1 MNIGLIIF
9 IIVAIL
15 LWAFI
20 RKKVENSS
28 KSKEMNFVSTEKV
41 EENIEL
47 NELFFEEVRNGEKT
61 HILTNTFD
69 QFDLIFIKSLFQAEQ
84 IPYHIEFEH
93 FTRVYPFLNSATI
106 GGEIIYILEKNYND
120 VTKLIEEYNKR
131 KNIPN
136 GT

>member
-1 MNIGLIIF
+1 MNIGFIIF

-20 RKKVENSS
+20 KRKVQNGD
-28 KSKEMNFVSTEKV
+28 KSKAKNYISNENA

-47 NELFFEEVRNGEKT
+47 EEIFFERVRNGEKT

-69 QFDLIFIKSLFQAEQ
+69 QFDLIFIKSLFQTEQ

-93 FTRVYPFLNSATI
+93 FTRVYPFLNSATA

-120 VTKLIEEYNKR
+120 VIKLIEEYNKR
-131 KNIPN
+131 KNKI
-136 GT
+136 